1 MSAIFAAVHNRWTAR
16 LLRVAA
22 GLPQDALFYRKG
34 KTIDECLEAISL
46 ISLEILGRRAK
57 GGVRPLLNRIQIR
70 GNRLKGVSQ
79 SSQIGTELRI
89 HGRQRWN

>member
-1 MSAIFAAVHNRWTAR
+1 MLAGC
-16 LLRVAA
+16 A
-22 GLPQDALFYRKG
+22 GLPQDALFYRKS
-34 KTIDECLEAISL
+34 KTIDECLKAVSL

-57 GGVRPLLNRIQIR
+57 GGVRPLLNRVQIR

-89 HGRQRWN
+89 HGRHRWR